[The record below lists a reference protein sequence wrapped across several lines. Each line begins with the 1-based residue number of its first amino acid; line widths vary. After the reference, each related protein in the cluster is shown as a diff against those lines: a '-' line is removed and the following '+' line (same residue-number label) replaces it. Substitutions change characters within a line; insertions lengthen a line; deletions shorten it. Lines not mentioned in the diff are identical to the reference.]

1 MQRVPHLRLHDA
13 GGDVDLMAVGD
24 GGDVERPLPGD
35 AGGVCQ
41 NRVAGGLEPGEGE
54 EPRDDVVEGELDL
67 LLLGETVEAA
77 GGAKGVVGGGEDG
90 HAVEGGVELRVD
102 LLVHP
107 RRVEEVDEGAVL
119 PAINENVGDVDLPR
133 GARGRSCR
141 RLLRLGGG
149 GPSSSGD
156 KDGEDEG
163 GGGPECHGDWKQRHW
178 DRGAIARSVYINI
191 MLRVKWK

>member
-13 GGDVDLMAVGD
+13 GGDVDLLAVGD
-24 GGDVERPLPGD
+24 GRDVERPLPGD
-35 AGGVCQ
+35 AGGVGQ

-77 GGAKGVVGGGEDG
+77 GGAEGVVSGGEDG
-90 HAVEGGVELRVD
+90 HAVEGVVELHID

-119 PAINENVGDVDLPR
+119 PAINEDVGDVDRPR
-133 GARGRSCR
+133 GARGRRSH
-141 RLLRLGGG
+141 RLLPLSNGGR
-149 GPSSSGD
+149 SSSGD
-156 KDGEDEG
+156 
-163 GGGPECHGDWKQRHW
+163 
-178 DRGAIARSVYINI
+178 
-191 MLRVKWK
+191 